1 MFLRNSAPTG
11 YRKALCAGLATLA
24 LVVVV
29 EQAWASP
36 SPFGIATPDSTGG
49 FGGPLAPMFA
59 WIALRQAE
67 FYRVLTRSLADIKEN
82 GWATWLLLLVSFA
95 YGVFHAAGPGHGKAV
110 ISAYIV
116 SSGAKVRRGVA
127 LSFAAAFV
135 QAASAIAIVA
145 VAAIV
150 FRVTA
155 RSMTIATQWVEI
167 ASYALIT
174 AVGAWLLWNKVSGGG
189 HHHHHHHS
197 LSDSHHVAAGRVDD
211 CVTHQEDSRV
221 DREVL
226 CDHQHDSIGA
236 PDLRASSGAE
246 SSKRGLAGAWS
257 AILAVGIR
265 PCSGAIIILVFALA
279 QGLFAAGVAATL
291 VMAVG
296 TGLTVAVLATLAVSA
311 RGLAVRLAGA
321 QSQLASVLI
330 RTIEI
335 AAAAAVLL
343 LGLLLLGGAL
353 SGGLPG

>member
-1 MFLRNSAPTG
+1 MLLR
-11 YRKALCAGLATLA
+11 GLARGHLCKAFCPGLAA
-24 LVVVV
+24 LVLIFVAGD
-29 EQAWASP
+29 AWAAS

-49 FGGPLAPMFA
+49 FGGPLAPVFA

-67 FYRVLTRSLADIKEN
+67 FYRVLTKALADIKEN

-110 ISAYIV
+110 ISAYVV

-155 RSMTIATQWVEI
+155 RSMTVATQWVEI

-174 AVGAWLLWNKVSGGG
+174 AVGAWLLWQKLFGGG
-189 HHHHHHHS
+189 HHHHHHHHPAANHHG
-197 LSDSHHVAAGRVDD
+197 DSNIGPAEID
-211 CVTHQEDSRV
+211 CKNSPDTVVRPQGSTGSR
-221 DREVL
+221 
-226 CDHQHDSIGA
+226 
-236 PDLRASSGAE
+236 
-246 SSKRGLAGAWS
+246 RGFAGAWS

-296 TGLTVAVLATLAVSA
+296 TGLTVAILATLAVSA

-335 AAAAAVLL
+335 AAAAAVML

-353 SGGLPG
+353 STGLPG

>member
-1 MFLRNSAPTG
+1 MFLRGSALAG
-11 YRKALCAGLATLA
+11 RRKTICAGLAALA
-24 LVVVV
+24 LVVIA

-49 FGGPLAPMFA
+49 FGGPLAPVFA

-67 FYRVLTRSLADIKEN
+67 FYRVLTGALADIKEN

-110 ISAYIV
+110 ISAYVV
-116 SSGAKVRRGVA
+116 SSGARVRRGVA

-155 RSMTIATQWVEI
+155 RSMTVATQWVEI

-174 AVGAWLLWNKVSGGG
+174 AVGAWLLWQKLAGGG
-189 HHHHHHHS
+189 HHHHHQVT
-197 LSDSHHVAAGRVDD
+197 LVREADRE
-211 CVTHQEDSRV
+211 THQKACHHHAPISEP
-221 DREVL
+221 
-226 CDHQHDSIGA
+226 HDDVGHR
-236 PDLRASSGAE
+236 PDTGKSG
-246 SSKRGLAGAWS
+246 LVGAWS
-257 AILAVGIR
+257 AIMAVGIR
-265 PCSGAIIILVFALA
+265 PCSGAIIVLVFALA

-321 QSQLASVLI
+321 QSELASVLI

-353 SGGLPG
+353 STGLPG

>member
-1 MFLRNSAPTG
+1 MDYA
-11 YRKALCAGLATLA
+11 ALYDQATYTTTNGVKVFAGT
-24 LVVVV
+24 VDD
-29 EQAWASP
+29 
-36 SPFGIATPDSTGG
+36 PF
-49 FGGPLAPMFA
+49 
-59 WIALRQAE
+59 WIDL
-67 FYRVLTRSLADIKEN
+67 
-82 GWATWLLLLVSFA
+82 G
-95 YGVFHAAGPGHGKAV
+95 
-110 ISAYIV
+110 
-116 SSGAKVRRGVA
+116 
-127 LSFAAAFV
+127 AAFDT
-135 QAASAIAIVA
+135 AN
-145 VAAIV
+145 
-150 FRVTA
+150 FRT
-155 RSMTIATQWVEI
+155 
-167 ASYALIT
+167 L
-174 AVGAWLLWNKVSGGG
+174 GSG
-189 HHHHHHHS
+189 
-197 LSDSHHVAAGRVDD
+197 V
-211 CVTHQEDSRV
+211 
-221 DREVL
+221 
-226 CDHQHDSIGA
+226 